1 MLQLIFENLCG
12 DGCGLELLYLALS
25 CRLFYQIVSETRSLR
40 GACMPYLSAI
50 FGFPYAHLVTG
61 WDLVNIQ
68 GWSALLRS
76 GSKSALVQ
84 SPARWWVCA
93 HGPIVD
99 NRGGV
104 AAYAIA
110 YKTSQGHI
118 SVWKFGTNFDP
129 LSDPLVITR
138 GLLRTRAAARPF
150 RGPVALSPH
159 GLVAMA
165 HSDPK
170 SASSDICMVS
180 LLQTAEPISARTL
193 RITKCLGRC
202 IRGLTFLAWILQ
214 IQLDSCGQ
222 PLLFCTRTFRFVRRC
237 ANSDIAS
244 V

>member
-1 MLQLIFENLCG
+1 MLHLIFGNLCS

-25 CRLFYQIVSETRSLR
+25 CRLFYQIVSRTSSLR
-40 GACMPYLSAI
+40 AACMPYLSAV

-84 SPARWWVCA
+84 SPSRWWICA

-99 NRGGV
+99 NRGSV

-118 SVWKFGTNFDP
+118 SVWKFGTTFEP

-138 GLLRTRAAARPF
+138 ALLRTRSAARPF
-150 RGPVALSPH
+150 RGPVVLSPH

-170 SASSDICMVS
+170 SASSDICMIS

-193 RITKCLGRC
+193 RITKCLEGS
-202 IRGLTFLAWILQ
+202 IRGLSFLAWILL
-214 IQLDSCGQ
+214 IQLDSADQ
-222 PLLFCTRTFRFVRRC
+222 PLLFCTRTFRFVSRC
-237 ANSDIAS
+237 TNSNTAS